1 MKYFFGIYFLAI
13 ITLVSIL
20 GFQGK
25 KTKNTP
31 IEIFPD
37 MDHQDKYLSQSENDF
52 FSNGMSDRKQVQNTV
67 QRGNNIHFQDVFN
80 ADYKNDRLE
89 NPSFYSGKD
98 PDGNWMR
105 GFPSGLK
112 ITNELLEDGKVHYD
126 IYCGTC
132 HGVSGDGR
140 GVTRDYGMLA
150 ASYHDDR
157 IRDMSEGELFDIIT
171 NGKNLMYGLKARVKP
186 EERWAIILYVRALQL
201 SQHATYEDLNE
212 SDKKSLG
219 L

>member
-1 MKYFFGIYFLAI
+1 MKYFFGIYILVI
-13 ITLVSIL
+13 ITLVSVL
-20 GFQGK
+20 GLQGK
-25 KTKNTP
+25 KSTKP
-31 IEIFPD
+31 PLEIFPD
-37 MDHQDKYLSQSENDF
+37 MDRQDKYLAQSENSF
-52 FSNGMSDRKQVQNTV
+52 FADGKSDRAPIQNTV
-67 QRGNNIHFQDVFN
+67 QRGNNIEVKEVFD

-89 NPSFYSGKD
+89 NPSFYTGKESNGD
-98 PDGNWMR
+98 WVK
-105 GFPSGLK
+105 GFPLEVN
-112 ITNELLEDGKVHYD
+112 NELLENGKLHYD
-126 IYCGTC
+126 IYCSTC

-157 IRDMSEGELFDIIT
+157 LRDMSEGEMFDIIT

-201 SQHATYEDLNE
+201 SQNATLEDLTE
-212 SDKKSLG
+212 SDKKALG